1 MGRLDLRSVFF
12 FILQTFQYN
21 ADFQSAGG
29 GAYYLAKRSINAD
42 KKARH
47 EEDLQRRLAVQ
58 NTDFATTTPQPPKKK
73 KKGKS
78 SDNAASPASEAS
90 HDPAPTRHAP
100 EHEVQKEIE
109 KSKYEASVPYR
120 SKKGDRFS

>member
-1 MGRLDLRSVFF
+1 MVSIQFLAALT
-12 FILQTFQYN
+12 FIN
-21 ADFQSAGG
+21 GNRAGG

-47 EEDLQRRLAVQ
+47 EEDLQRRLAIQ
-58 NTDFATTTPQPPKKK
+58 NTHFATTTPQPPKKK
-73 KKGKS
+73 KKGKNIEDS
-78 SDNAASPASEAS
+78 ASPASEAS

-100 EHEVQKEIE
+100 EHEAPKEIE